1 MDQVQSVLSISSSPS
16 AFIFTMFALLVSKCW
31 NHRDVKLLKDC
42 TACLSGSRQ
51 NHFTGLRKK
60 LYYHAFQLSEIPY
73 FSSKAYFHRITLYD
87 RNNSL
92 QFFLTSVFQF
102 GSTPPPA
109 QMLVFPNFWN
119 FGESLN
125 FGGSNWPKKKKSTGK
140 KQTQPNPGAG
150 LASMAVQFKPCCRRH
165 WLAPGY
171 ACCREISPCSTQIL
185 AGMASSC
192 SVV

>member
-31 NHRDVKLLKDC
+31 NHRDVKLLDLKDC

-102 GSTPPPA
+102 GSTGPPK
-109 QMLVFPNFWN
+109 MLVFPNFWN
-119 FGESLN
+119 FWESLN
-125 FGGSNWPKKKKSTGK
+125 FGGSNWPKKKKTLVKNKHS
-140 KQTQPNPGAG
+140 PILG
-150 LASMAVQFKPCCRRH
+150 LA
-165 WLAPGY
+165 WLLWQY
-171 ACCREISPCSTQIL
+171 SWNHV
-185 AGMASSC
+185 AGDTD
-192 SVV
+192 